1 MHFFFIK
8 NIVFHFS
15 IHYIYLGIP
24 SYPRRK
30 YMKGRLRAKSDEN
43 QPPSEVDKKVGSL
56 ELDPLSVY
64 LKQISYNK
72 LLTAE
77 EEKELGI
84 KIKKCKGDIAE
95 LLAKAE
101 NTFSVKEKSE
111 IEKQILDL
119 QKLLCN
125 YKNRMISANLRLVV
139 SVAKKYQHR
148 GLPLLDLIDEGN
160 IGLIEA
166 VNRFDSERGYRFST
180 YGIWWIRQAIIKGIA
195 DKSRVIR
202 IPIHMLNT
210 INKTLTLARA
220 LTQSME
226 QEPSMSVLAENL
238 GMSEKELETILN
250 YTQETSSLDVNVD
263 EENSSHISDIISDD
277 NFEEPL
283 NAVFS
288 AALKSTFDKVLM
300 SLSSREMAIVQLRYG
315 LDGHKPMT
323 LEETGRAL
331 GLTRERVRQI
341 QESALKKLRHKE
353 ELLEF
358 VNYN

>member
-1 MHFFFIK
+1 
-8 NIVFHFS
+8 
-15 IHYIYLGIP
+15 
-24 SYPRRK
+24 
-30 YMKGRLRAKSDEN
+30 MKRRLRVKSDDN
-43 QPPSEVDKKVGSL
+43 QPPSEVENRIGLS

-84 KIKKCKGDIAE
+84 KIKNCKGEIAK

-101 NTFSVKEKSE
+101 NTFLDSEKSKIQQE
-111 IEKQILDL
+111 ILDM

-125 YKNRMISANLRLVV
+125 YKNQMISANLRLVV

-210 INKTLTLARA
+210 INKTLSLAKV

-226 QEPSMSVLAENL
+226 QEPSMEVLAEKL
-238 GMSEKELETILN
+238 GMPEKELESILN
-250 YTQETSSLDVNVD
+250 YNQETSSLDVNVD
-263 EENSSHISDIISDD
+263 EENSSHISDIISDE
-277 NFEEPL
+277 NFEDPL

-288 AALKSTFDKVLM
+288 AALKTTFDKVLL
-300 SLSSREMAIVQLRYG
+300 SLTSREMAIVQLRYG

-323 LEETGRAL
+323 LEETGKAL

-341 QESALKKLRHKE
+341 QEAALKKLRTKE
-353 ELLEF
+353 ELIEF
-358 VNYN
+358 NTYR

>member
-1 MHFFFIK
+1 
-8 NIVFHFS
+8 
-15 IHYIYLGIP
+15 
-24 SYPRRK
+24 
-30 YMKGRLRAKSDEN
+30 MKKRLRVSSDDT
-43 QPPSEVDKKVGSL
+43 QPPSEV
-56 ELDPLSVY
+56 ENRINANEHDPLSLY

-72 LLTAE
+72 LLSPE

-84 KIKKCKGDIAE
+84 KIKNCKGEIAK

-101 NTFSVKEKSE
+101 NTFIESEKSE
-111 IEKQILDL
+111 IQKQILDL
-119 QKLLCN
+119 QKLLCD
-125 YKNRMISANLRLVV
+125 YKNQMISANLRLVV

-166 VNRFDSERGYRFST
+166 VNRFDSERGFRFST

-210 INKTLTLARA
+210 INKTLSIAKV
-220 LTQSME
+220 LTQSIGE
-226 QEPSMSVLAENL
+226 EPSVEMLAENL
-238 GMSEKELETILN
+238 GMSEKEIKTILN
-250 YTQETSSLDVNVD
+250 YNQETSSLDVNVD

-277 NFEEPL
+277 NFDEPL
-283 NAVFS
+283 EAVFS

-300 SLSSREMAIVQLRYG
+300 SLTSREMAIVQLRYG
-315 LDGHKPMT
+315 LDGKKPMT
-323 LEETGRAL
+323 LEETGKAL

-341 QESALKKLRHKE
+341 QEVALKKLRTKE
-353 ELLEF
+353 ELIEF
-358 VNYN
+358 NTYS

>member
-1 MHFFFIK
+1 
-8 NIVFHFS
+8 
-15 IHYIYLGIP
+15 
-24 SYPRRK
+24 
-30 YMKGRLRAKSDEN
+30 MKRRLRVKSDDN
-43 QPPSEVDKKVGSL
+43 QPPSEVENRIGLS

-84 KIKKCKGDIAE
+84 KIKNCKGEIAK

-101 NTFSVKEKSE
+101 NTFLDSEKSK
-111 IEKQILDL
+111 IQQQILDM

-125 YKNRMISANLRLVV
+125 YKHQMISANLRLVV

-210 INKTLTLARA
+210 INKTLSLAKV

-226 QEPSMSVLAENL
+226 QEPSMEVLAEKL
-238 GMSEKELETILN
+238 GMPEKELESILN
-250 YTQETSSLDVNVD
+250 YNQETSSLDVNVD
-263 EENSSHISDIISDD
+263 EENSSHISDIISDE
-277 NFEEPL
+277 NFEDPL

-288 AALKSTFDKVLM
+288 AALKTTFDKVLL
-300 SLSSREMAIVQLRYG
+300 SLTSREMAIVQLRYG

-323 LEETGRAL
+323 LEETGKAL

-341 QESALKKLRHKE
+341 QEAALKKLRTKE
-353 ELLEF
+353 ELIEF
-358 VNYN
+358 NTYR

>member
-1 MHFFFIK
+1 
-8 NIVFHFS
+8 
-15 IHYIYLGIP
+15 
-24 SYPRRK
+24 
-30 YMKGRLRAKSDEN
+30 
-43 QPPSEVDKKVGSL
+43 
-56 ELDPLSVY
+56 
-64 LKQISYNK
+64 
-72 LLTAE
+72 
-77 EEKELGI
+77 
-84 KIKKCKGDIAE
+84 
-95 LLAKAE
+95 
-101 NTFSVKEKSE
+101 
-111 IEKQILDL
+111 
-119 QKLLCN
+119 
-125 YKNRMISANLRLVV
+125 
-139 SVAKKYQHR
+139 
-148 GLPLLDLIDEGN
+148 
-160 IGLIEA
+160 
-166 VNRFDSERGYRFST
+166 
-180 YGIWWIRQAIIKGIA
+180 
-195 DKSRVIR
+195 
-202 IPIHMLNT
+202 
-210 INKTLTLARA
+210 
-220 LTQSME
+220 
-226 QEPSMSVLAENL
+226 
-238 GMSEKELETILN
+238 LN

>member
-1 MHFFFIK
+1 M
-8 NIVFHFS
+8 N
-15 IHYIYLGIP
+15 
-24 SYPRRK
+24 RRI
-30 YMKGRLRAKSDEN
+30 RAKSDDS
-43 QPPSEVDKKVGSL
+43 QPPSEVENRISSS

-77 EEKELGI
+77 EEKELGV
-84 KIKKCKGDIAE
+84 KIKNCKGEIAK

-101 NTFSVKEKSE
+101 NTFLESEKSK
-111 IEKQILDL
+111 IQQQILDL

-125 YKNRMISANLRLVV
+125 YKNQMISANLRLVV

-166 VNRFDSERGYRFST
+166 VNRFDSERGFRFST

-210 INKTLTLARA
+210 INKTLSIARA
-220 LTQSME
+220 LTQAME
-226 QEPSMSVLAENL
+226 QEPSMTVLAEKL

-263 EENSSHISDIISDD
+263 DENSSHISDIISDESFD
-277 NFEEPL
+277 EPL
-283 NAVFS
+283 DAVFS

-315 LDGHKPMT
+315 LDGNKPMT

-341 QESALKKLRHKE
+341 QETALKKLRNKE

>member
-1 MHFFFIK
+1 
-8 NIVFHFS
+8 
-15 IHYIYLGIP
+15 
-24 SYPRRK
+24 
-30 YMKGRLRAKSDEN
+30 MKKRLRVKSDDN
-43 QPPSEVDKKVGSL
+43 QPPSEVENRIEAPDY
-56 ELDPLSVY
+56 DPLSLY

-72 LLTAE
+72 LLSAE
-77 EEKELGI
+77 EEKELGV
-84 KIKKCKGDIAE
+84 KIKNCKGEIAK

-101 NTFSVKEKSE
+101 NTFIESEKSE
-111 IEKQILDL
+111 IQKQILDL

-125 YKNRMISANLRLVV
+125 YKNQMISANLRLVV
-139 SVAKKYQHR
+139 SVAKKYQNR

-166 VNRFDSERGYRFST
+166 VNRFDSERGFRFST

-210 INKTLTLARA
+210 INKTLSIAKA

-226 QEPSMSVLAENL
+226 EEPCMAVLAENL
-238 GMSEKELETILN
+238 GMSEKELETIMN

-277 NFEEPL
+277 NFAEPL
-283 NAVFS
+283 DAVF
-288 AALKSTFDKVLM
+288 AATLKSTFDKVLM
-300 SLSSREMAIVQLRYG
+300 TLSSREMAIVQLRYG

-323 LEETGRAL
+323 LEETGKAL

-341 QESALKKLRHKE
+341 QEVALKKLRNKE
-353 ELLEF
+353 ELIEF
-358 VNYN
+358 NTYR

>member
-1 MHFFFIK
+1 
-8 NIVFHFS
+8 
-15 IHYIYLGIP
+15 
-24 SYPRRK
+24 
-30 YMKGRLRAKSDEN
+30 MKRRLRVKSDDN
-43 QPPSEVDKKVGSL
+43 QPPSEVENRIGLS

-84 KIKKCKGDIAE
+84 KIKNCKGEIAK

-101 NTFSVKEKSE
+101 NTFLDSEKSKIQQE
-111 IEKQILDL
+111 ILDM

-125 YKNRMISANLRLVV
+125 YKHQMISANLRLVV

-210 INKTLTLARA
+210 INKTLSLAKV

-226 QEPSMSVLAENL
+226 QEPSMDVLAEKL
-238 GMSEKELETILN
+238 GMPEKELESILN
-250 YTQETSSLDVNVD
+250 YNQETSSLDVNVD
-263 EENSSHISDIISDD
+263 EENSSHISDIISDE
-277 NFEEPL
+277 NFEDPL

-288 AALKSTFDKVLM
+288 AALKTTFDKVLL
-300 SLSSREMAIVQLRYG
+300 SLTSREMAIVQLRYG

-323 LEETGRAL
+323 LEETGKAL

-341 QESALKKLRHKE
+341 QEAALKKLRTKE
-353 ELLEF
+353 ELIEF
-358 VNYN
+358 NTYR

>member
-1 MHFFFIK
+1 
-8 NIVFHFS
+8 
-15 IHYIYLGIP
+15 
-24 SYPRRK
+24 
-30 YMKGRLRAKSDEN
+30 MKRRLRVKSDDN
-43 QPPSEVDKKVGSL
+43 QPPSEVENRIGLS

-84 KIKKCKGDIAE
+84 KIKNCKGEIAK

-101 NTFSVKEKSE
+101 NTFLDSEKSKIQQE
-111 IEKQILDL
+111 ILDM

-125 YKNRMISANLRLVV
+125 YKHQMISANLRLVV

-210 INKTLTLARA
+210 INKTLSLAKV

-226 QEPSMSVLAENL
+226 QEPSMEVLAEKL
-238 GMSEKELETILN
+238 GMPEKELESILN
-250 YTQETSSLDVNVD
+250 YNQETSSLDVNVD
-263 EENSSHISDIISDD
+263 EENSSHISDIISDE
-277 NFEEPL
+277 NFEDPL

-288 AALKSTFDKVLM
+288 AALKTTFDKVLL
-300 SLSSREMAIVQLRYG
+300 SLTSREMAIVQLRYG

-323 LEETGRAL
+323 LEETGKAL

-341 QESALKKLRHKE
+341 QEAALKKLRTKE
-353 ELLEF
+353 ELIEF
-358 VNYN
+358 NTYR